1 MQTPQEP
8 HSRAALPLAP
18 SLDPSLAD
26 AHMPR
31 RFRPLSTRVV
41 WIGALAML
49 LGAAVAV
56 VARALTAL
64 IGLVTNLAFYG
75 RWSFEF
81 SSPAGNHLGLWVIAI
96 PVIGGLIVGLMARFG
111 SRAIRGHG
119 IPEAMEQVLLNES
132 RIPPRITWLKPVSSA
147 IAIGTGGPFG
157 AEGPIIATGG
167 ALGSLVGQL
176 LHVTAEERK
185 TLLAAGAAAGMAA
198 VFNAPV
204 SAVLLA
210 LELLLFERRARS
222 LIPVALG
229 AAVGTGVRFALEGS
243 AAMFA
248 MPALAAPDL
257 PALLAYLVLGLI
269 IGALSVGITRLV
281 YAIEDGFEKLP
292 IHWMWWPAL
301 GAVVTGIVGYFLP
314 ATLGVGYTNISA
326 VLGGQLGLGAML
338 ALCLLKL
345 VSWSISL
352 GSGTSGGTLAPLFTI
367 GGALGGVFGTLAVL
381 YLPWLHVDPRMAAL
395 VCMAAI
401 FAGASRAFLT
411 SVVFAFETTQ
421 EPHGLLPLLIGCAAA
436 YLISGLLMRNTIM
449 TEKIARRGV
458 RVPADY
464 AADYLDRILVRDAC
478 AREVVTLPAEQTLDA
493 TRAWLEVGGAIAQH
507 QGFPVVDAQGALR
520 GVVTRRDLL
529 DRQIA
534 GDRTVGELVKRPALA
549 VREDHSLREA
559 ADHMVEANVGRLIVL
574 GADGGHRMVGI
585 ITRGDLLAAHARRL
599 RETHL
604 ASQTLGRRPATP

>member
-1 MQTPQEP
+1 MHTPQEP

-18 SLDPSLAD
+18 SLDPALAD

-31 RFRPLSTRVV
+31 RFRPLDRRVL
-41 WIGALAML
+41 WIGGLAML
-49 LGAAVAV
+49 LGAVVAL

-75 RWSFEF
+75 RWSFDF
-81 SSPAGNHLGLWVIAI
+81 ASPAGNQLGAWVIMI
-96 PVIGGLIVGLMARFG
+96 PVIGGLIVGVMARFG

-132 RIPPRITWLKPVSSA
+132 RIPPRMTWLKPVSSA

-176 LHVTAEERK
+176 LHVTADERK

-229 AAVGTGVRFALEGS
+229 ATVGTGVRFALEGS
-243 AAMFA
+243 GPMFP

-257 PALLAYLVLGLI
+257 PALAAYLVLGLL
-269 IGALSVGITRLV
+269 IGAVSVGITRLV

-292 IHWMWWPAL
+292 VHWMWLPAL
-301 GAVVTGIVGYFLP
+301 GAVVTGAVGYVLP
-314 ATLGVGYTNISA
+314 TTLGVGYTNISA

-338 ALCLLKL
+338 ALCLLKF

-367 GGALGGVFGTLAVL
+367 GGALGGVLGTLAAAW
-381 YLPWLHVDPRMAAL
+381 LPWLHVDPRMAAL

-421 EPHGLLPLLIGCAAA
+421 QPQGLLPLLAGCAAA
-436 YLISGLLMRNTIM
+436 YLVSGLLMRHTIM

-478 AREVVTLPAEQTLDA
+478 TRQVVTLRAEQPLHEV
-493 TRAWLEVGGAIAQH
+493 RAWLDEGGADAKH

-529 DRQIA
+529 DRRVP
-534 GDRTVGELVKRPALA
+534 GERPVGELVARPALV

-559 ADHMVEANVGRLIVL
+559 ADHMVGADVGRLVVL
-574 GADGGHRMVGI
+574 AADGSHRMAGI

-599 RETHL
+599 REAHV
-604 ASQTLGRRPATP
+604 ASQTLRRRPAS